1 MTDADVAADWL
12 IVLERRLSLIG
23 GWHSRIVAVALG
35 ELQSEGS
42 GPIAGHELA
51 VIAGPILGENYE
63 GLATRAESDG
73 SIGMLIVADSNFSSL
88 QRTQLLTLR
97 WRQ

>member
-23 GWHSRIVAVALG
+23 GWHS
-35 ELQSEGS
+35 GS
-42 GPIAGHELA
+42 SPWRWWESYSRGNEPIAGHELGR
-51 VIAGPILGENYE
+51 ITGPIW
-63 GLATRAESDG
+63 ARTTRDWRPARRGDG

-88 QRTQLLTLR
+88 QRTQPLTLR